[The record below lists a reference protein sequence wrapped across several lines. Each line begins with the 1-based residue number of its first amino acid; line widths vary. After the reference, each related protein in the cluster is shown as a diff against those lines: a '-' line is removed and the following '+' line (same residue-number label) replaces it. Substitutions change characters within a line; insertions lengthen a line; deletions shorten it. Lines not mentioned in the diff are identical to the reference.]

1 MEWAAEAARDNA
13 LDPTARL
20 VLVMLAY
27 HASPKWGRCYAG
39 AELISTDTGFSTRTV
54 WDAMARIRAAKVV
67 DCDVRA
73 GQTTVWYFPTAPLKQ
88 VQGLDR
94 FEARAPGNPG
104 SKRHRPLKQIQDTPE
119 AASDEQV
126 IEQEKLTRSDAAA
139 RRPGDAVA
147 PGEKPDLRVIT
158 PGVAFAPGTGRIPN
172 WSRGEQ

>member
-20 VLVMLAY
+20 VLIMLAY
-27 HASPKWGRCYAG
+27 HASSKWGRCYAG
-39 AELISTDTGFSTRTV
+39 AELISTDTGFSGRTV
-54 WDAMARIRAAKVV
+54 RDAMARIRDAKVV

-73 GQTTVWYFPTAPLKQ
+73 GQTTIWHFPTAPRKQ
-88 VQGLDR
+88 LPGLDR
-94 FEARAPGNPG
+94 FEARAPSNPG
-104 SKRHRPLKQIQDTPE
+104 SKRHTPRKQVPDTPE
-119 AASDEQV
+119 AASTEQV

-139 RRPGDAVA
+139 RRPGDAAA
-147 PGEKPDLRVIT
+147 PGEKPDLRVVT